1 MMKSLFF
8 IVVLGLLPGNAS
20 ASMDWLTQYQQSN
33 LHIGQLALHPFYD
46 LSEVYDSNIYLV
58 PRDQPNGVTL
68 GGGHRESW
76 ITKNDLGLETDLP
89 WHRLHDLSMGY
100 GFESETYTTQPNT
113 NNAYDQSVHA
123 DYTYKGA
130 YGLTYKAGEKYVNTT
145 DQAFSELTGRDH
157 RWENAVSSSLDYDPV
172 NGRLAGGIDIS
183 QVNDKYLDPVLAQQ
197 LNRYEDL
204 AGFNVGYKVRPKTK
218 VYASYHRDLI
228 HYSVP
233 QGAGIEKDSRSNN
246 AALGVIGELSS
257 KLEGQVEVGATDRQY
272 DVAAAPGQTR
282 VFITPTIATAVTYK
296 ADPYTIVKLSI
307 SRFAEESIDTSN
319 PLYYE
324 NIALLEVKHAFPHK
338 FSAGLQGSWEIDQYP
353 FNQVIDSSGAIGRRR
368 DDTYQ
373 VGAWVTYV
381 IQKWLSTGLSFSHR
395 ERDSTMSGQFDFE
408 DNQATW
414 HVTLKF

>member
-1 MMKSLFF
+1 MLVAVLSL
-8 IVVLGLLPGNAS
+8 LSGRAS

-33 LHIGQLALHPFYD
+33 LHWGQLAVHPFYD
-46 LSEVYDSNIYLV
+46 LSETYDSNIYLV
-58 PRDQPNGVTL
+58 PRDQPNGVTV
-68 GGGHRESW
+68 GGGDRESW
-76 ITKNDLGLETDLP
+76 ITKNDVGLEGDLP
-89 WHRLHDLSMGY
+89 WHTLHDLAFGY
-100 GFESETYTTQPNT
+100 GFESQTYTTQPDAND
-113 NNAYDQSVHA
+113 AYDQSVHA

-130 YGLTYKAGEKYVNTT
+130 YGLTYKAGDKYVNTT

-157 RWENAVSSSLDYDPV
+157 RWENKIGNSLDYDPA

-183 QVNDKYLDPVLAQQ
+183 QVNDKYLDPVLGQQ

-204 AGFNVGYKVRPKTK
+204 AGFNIGYKVRPKTK

-233 QGAGIEKDSRSNN
+233 QDPGVEKDSRSNN
-246 AALGVIGELSS
+246 LALGVIGELSS
-257 KLEGQVEVGATDRQY
+257 KLEGQVEAGVTDRQY
-272 DVAAAPGQTR
+272 DVAAAPGETR

-296 ADPYTIVKLSI
+296 ADPYTVVKLSI

-324 NIALLEVKHAFPHK
+324 NIASIEAKHAFPRK
-338 FSAGLQGSWEIDQYP
+338 FSAGLQASWEIDQYP
-353 FNQVIDSSGAIGRRR
+353 FTQIIDSSGSIGRRR

-373 VGAWVTYV
+373 VGAWVLYD
-381 IQKWLSTGLSFSHR
+381 IQKWLSTGLSFTRR
-395 ERDSTMSGQFDFE
+395 ERDSTITGQFNFQ
-408 DNQATW
+408 DNQVAW